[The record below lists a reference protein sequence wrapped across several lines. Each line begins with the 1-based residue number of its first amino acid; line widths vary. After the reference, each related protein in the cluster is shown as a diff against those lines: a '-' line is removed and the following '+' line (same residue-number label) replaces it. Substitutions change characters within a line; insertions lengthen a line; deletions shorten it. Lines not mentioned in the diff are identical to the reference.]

1 MLEDLEKVPLSG
13 EDTKYE
19 SVAVDYETWRVLVR
33 WSEEECRSPGGQIRW
48 VVKKYGP
55 ELLADYFEIPE
66 LEPKPV
72 LLMSKGS
79 PDIPEVPAWEVKHFP
94 YPVRVSPKKSRFR
107 ILKILGEVDEPCH
120 NTAVYV
126 YLMAEFPDL
135 VTTAE
140 QVGSHMSYLF
150 ARGLVQ
156 RRRNMDLALNELGV
170 SERYQYIL
178 SRKGE
183 QILRKYG

>member
-13 EDTKYE
+13 EDTKYK
-19 SVAVDYETWRVLVR
+19 SVAVDYETWKVLVR
-33 WSEEECRSPGGQIRW
+33 WSEEECRSVGGQIRW

-55 ELLADYFEIPE
+55 ELPE

-72 LLMSKGS
+72 LLIAKGS
-79 PDIPEVPAWEVKHFP
+79 LDISGVPAWQVKHFP
-94 YPVRVSPKKSRFR
+94 YPVRVSPKKMRFR

-156 RRRNMDLALNELGV
+156 RRRNMDLAPNELGV

-178 SRKGE
+178 APKGE